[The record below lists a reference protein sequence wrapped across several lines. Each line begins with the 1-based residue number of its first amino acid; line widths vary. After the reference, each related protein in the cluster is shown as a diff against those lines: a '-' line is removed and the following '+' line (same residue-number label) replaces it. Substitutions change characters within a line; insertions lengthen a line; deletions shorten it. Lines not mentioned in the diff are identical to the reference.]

1 MNNTMN
7 YSCSYEA
14 YLSEHLDRTLNP
26 DLERELVG
34 HLKDCSICQSTLAEM
49 DQLNTILLGYERAVP
64 TPEQMAGYRKSL
76 RNIAKPASESGF
88 RKVVN
93 RVADMLDSILNPRP
107 VGWKIAQVAAI
118 LAIGIIIGNQF
129 IGEDGTSPAPV
140 REPSIVVLSV
150 TPDDIQFMNNYL
162 NKSEIFLLAMA
173 NSQDEVSRA
182 SGDITFSRNVAQTL
196 LRQTQDMEQRA
207 SKLDNNELSVYLNRL
222 EQVLLEV
229 ANMDIESGVYTL
241 SELKSAIAE
250 KQLIMESQRFQNVM
264 ASIEQRTI

>member
-1 MNNTMN
+1 MN
-7 YSCSYEA
+7 YTCSYEA

-26 DLERELVG
+26 DVERELLG
-34 HLKDCSICQSTLAEM
+34 HLKDCGICQSTLADM
-49 DQLNTILLGYERAVP
+49 DQLNTLLANYERPVP
-64 TPEQMAGYRKSL
+64 TPDQVASYRQSL
-76 RNIAKPASESGF
+76 KKLTRPAPESGF
-88 RKVVN
+88 RRGVN
-93 RVADMLDSILNPRP
+93 RVADILDSIINPRP

-118 LAIGIIIGNQF
+118 LAIGIIIGSQF

-162 NKSEIFLLAMA
+162 NKSEIFLLAVA
-173 NSQDEVSRA
+173 NSQDQVSNA
-182 SGDITFSRNVAQTL
+182 SSDIIFRKNVAQTL

-207 SKLDNNELSVYLNRL
+207 TKLDNTELSVYLTRL

-229 ANMDIESGVYTL
+229 ANMDLDSGIYTL

-250 KQLIMESQRFQNVM
+250 KQLILESQRFQDVM

>member
-1 MNNTMN
+1 MN

-26 DLERELVG
+26 EMERELVL
-34 HLKDCSICQSTLAEM
+34 HLKDCGTCQSTLADM
-49 DQLNTILLGYERAVP
+49 DQLNTLLLGYERAAP
-64 TPEQMAGYRKSL
+64 THEQIANYRKSL
-76 RNIAKPASESGF
+76 KNITQPASESGF
-88 RKVVN
+88 RRLGN
-93 RVADMLDSILNPRP
+93 RVSDLLDRILNPRP

-118 LAIGIIIGNQF
+118 LAIGIIIGSQF
-129 IGEDGTSPAPV
+129 IGEDGTSPAPI

-173 NSQDEVSRA
+173 NSQDQVSRA
-182 SGDITFSRNVAQTL
+182 SGDITFSRNVAQNL
-196 LRQTQDMEQRA
+196 LQQTQDMEQRA
-207 SKLDNNELSVYLNRL
+207 TKLDNNELSVYLNRL

-229 ANMDIESGVYTL
+229 ANMDLESGVYTL

-250 KQLIMESQRFQNVM
+250 KQLIMESQRFQDVM